1 MKNDGRNPKESRNNA
16 NAPCLHKWTNKDC
29 GVFDLRLRSKQ
40 IKIDVDEKLHG
51 FSPLDIACLFGHVEL
66 AKLLLNYEDTKNR
79 KEAAGQSGLHSACSS
94 GQTEMVKFLMEEN
107 IPPTPLDG

>member
-66 AKLLLNYEDTKNR
+66 AKLLLNYEDKIGEKLLANPDCTVPVQVVRLKWSN
-79 KEAAGQSGLHSACSS
+79 
-94 GQTEMVKFLMEEN
+94 F
-107 IPPTPLDG
+107 